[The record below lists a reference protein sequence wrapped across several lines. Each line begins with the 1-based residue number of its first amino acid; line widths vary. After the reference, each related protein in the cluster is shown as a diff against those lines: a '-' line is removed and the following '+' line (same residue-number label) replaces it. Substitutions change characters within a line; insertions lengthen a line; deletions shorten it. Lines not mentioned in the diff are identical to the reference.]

1 MSNIKY
7 EITGTH
13 KVCGHNPGD
22 KVTADQLAGAD
33 IQHLI
38 DGGHLQ
44 PIANKTPP
52 AVKGEVADQE
62 ED

>member
-1 MSNIKY
+1 MSTTKY

-13 KVCGHNPGD
+13 KVCGHNPGE
-22 KVTADQLAGAD
+22 KVTADQLNGAD

-44 PIANKTPP
+44 PVTSKNPP
-52 AVKGEVADQE
+52 AAKGEVADQE